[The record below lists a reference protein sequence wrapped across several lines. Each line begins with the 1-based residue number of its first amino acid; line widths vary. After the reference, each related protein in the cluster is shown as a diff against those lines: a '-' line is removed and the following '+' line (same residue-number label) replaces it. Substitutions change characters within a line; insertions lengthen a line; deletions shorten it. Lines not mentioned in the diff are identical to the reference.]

1 MKKIRITVM
10 RMASYPDLSAAY
22 ENPLEHACDMQ
33 LGQVFIADGWRQ
45 PEGDVRQRLVQHLTL
60 RDDAGL
66 RRERYL

>member
-45 PEGDVRQRLVQHLTL
+45 PGGDVRQRLVQHLAL

>member
-33 LGQVFIADGWRQ
+33 LGQVFIADGFR
-45 PEGDVRQRLVQHLTL
+45 PPDVILEIH
-60 RDDAGL
+60 G
-66 RRERYL
+66 

>member
-45 PEGDVRQRLVQHLTL
+45 PEGMCGQRLVQHLAL

>member
-33 LGQVFIADGWRQ
+33 LGQVFIAD
-45 PEGDVRQRLVQHLTL
+45 
-60 RDDAGL
+60 AGAS
-66 RRERYL
+66 RRGCATAHGPASRPS